1 MKRPIEGIKSV
12 TRARILLK
20 VAKVDQQKT
29 TIFDVVGQNPFSRIV
44 RFVCVLMELNRLHV
58 IENTRTA
65 VASKFLPLSKM
76 VSNPPVVGVFVLLK
90 RRTRI

>member
-29 TIFDVVGQNPFSRIV
+29 TIFDVVGQNPFSRIKTSE
-44 RFVCVLMELNRLHV
+44 VCVRLNGAEQTPRD
-58 IENTRTA
+58 
-65 VASKFLPLSKM
+65 
-76 VSNPPVVGVFVLLK
+76 
-90 RRTRI
+90 